1 MNRGRTLT
9 DALRAFHQGEPDA
22 LGEVQTHLLGLGRG
36 LARRLGLGVEDAQ
49 DAAGQVLVTLLERR
63 ASVHVASYVVTRLR
77 GELLDVRKKRGG
89 LRQPPPD
96 EPWEPERSRHL
107 PALEVPQ
114 EFDAPAPTF
123 DLETV
128 VEDLRVLARDEA
140 SHMRRNDGAQ
150 LLSTLEGLIEVRIR
164 KTLTQE
170 RLAADLRLELNALQA
185 RESRVRRR
193 LLERCAREV
202 VGSPSQEAAERMER
216 VARLIRVLA
225 GHQ

>member
-1 MNRGRTLT
+1 MNGGRTLA
-9 DALRAFHQGEPDA
+9 DALRAFHQGDPDA
-22 LGEVQTHLLGLGRG
+22 LGEVQTHLLGLARS

-63 ASVHVASYVVTRLR
+63 ASVHVASYVATRLR
-77 GELLDVRKKRGG
+77 GELLDVRKKRNA
-89 LRQPPPD
+89 LRQPPAD

-107 PALEVPQ
+107 PALEAPQ
-114 EFDAPAPTF
+114 ELDAPSSAF

-150 LLSTLEGLIEVRIR
+150 LLTTLEGLIDVRVR
-164 KTLTQE
+164 KNLTQE
-170 RLAADLRLELNALQA
+170 QLAANLRVELNALQA

-193 LLERCAREV
+193 LLERCAKEV
-202 VGSPSQEAAERMER
+202 VGSPSPEAAERVER
-216 VARLIRVLA
+216 VDRLVRALA